1 MKKEL
6 CILPIGVVEEPLL
19 EAVARELE
27 ATFRRPCRIGEG
39 LPQPAYAYDERRK
52 QYRVEAIMA
61 RLRLLDLPRAYR
73 LLGLVDRDCY
83 TPGLN
88 FIFGQAMTGGR
99 EAIVA
104 LPRLRQGF
112 YGLPEDPELS
122 RQRTV
127 KEAVH
132 ELGHTYGFPHCGDPR
147 CVMYFSNSLAD
158 TDAKG
163 ATFCRACRGR
173 LVKVLKASE

>member
-1 MKKEL
+1 MEKDIYL
-6 CILPIGVVEEPLL
+6 LPIGVVEEPLL
-19 EAVARELE
+19 EAVAQELE
-27 ATFRRPCRIGEG
+27 AIFRRPCRIGEG
-39 LPQPAYAYDERRK
+39 LPDPTYAYDGRRK

-61 RLRLLDLPRAYR
+61 RLRLLDLPRAHR

-88 FIFGQAMTGGR
+88 FIFGQAIIGGR

-112 YGLPEDPELS
+112 YGLPEDQVLFHE
-122 RQRTV
+122 RTV

-132 ELGHTYGFPHCGDPR
+132 ELGHTYGLRHCGDPR
-147 CVMYFSNSLAD
+147 CVMCFSNSLAD

-163 ATFCRACRGR
+163 ASFCPACRGE
-173 LVKVLKASE
+173 LVEVLKNL